1 MKRSAILLLLVCAA
15 ALPAA
20 ALAQVEA
27 ETEFEAEAEAEAEAP
42 RERVEML
49 NTKWSLD
56 KPRRKKA
63 ANPNQAL
70 RTAKWRKRPPA
81 KVLQTASVAGPAM
94 PAAERVK
101 LPRQKKK
108 RKSQQRLPNNRT
120 NAAKMIT
127 KVIRE

>member
-27 ETEFEAEAEAEAEAP
+27 EAEAP

-56 KPRRKKA
+56 KPRKKKA
-63 ANPNQAL
+63 VNMNQAL
-70 RTAKWRKRPPA
+70 RTAKWRKRPPT

-94 PAAERVK
+94 PAAERIK